1 MRSTST
7 VIPSLIVVD
16 LDGTL
21 SVLNEYSPECREA
34 MRKVQEK
41 GSRAVLA
48 TARGIEEG
56 EVYAVGSYYSLDYLI
71 LEGGNVILEKQDR
84 DYGRI
89 EAWDEKLRKEKA
101 DLRLFREIFLGRYE
115 KVDDSFRGVP
125 FWKLFIEPIS
135 GEEFHAFV
143 HSEVVQIGA
152 ESPETISR
160 LMPTINGILEENGLN
175 LKLIDYPSYGTRVEV
190 NAATKDEAVLFL
202 AKRLGISLDSVCAIG
217 DSENDTEMLELAGIP
232 ATVSNGAGSLKKLVL
247 GKGGMIASEEATRG
261 VTQILVTLLDGA
273 GKL

>member
-143 HSEVVQIGA
+143 HSEVVVVDT
-152 ESPETISR
+152 PR
-160 LMPTINGILEENGLN
+160 
-175 LKLIDYPSYGTRVEV
+175 SYVDPKGRVEGDGTGAPAV
-190 NAATKDEAVLFL
+190 VHLTAAAEVHELVVDVEGSVERQVVDTDPRDRPASGVDDAGHGDTKVRWESSEPVSSSIWRPVMLGQL
-202 AKRLGISLDSVCAIG
+202 SMSTTKAKLTKSSL
-217 DSENDTEMLELAGIP
+217 
-232 ATVSNGAGSLKKLVL
+232 
-247 GKGGMIASEEATRG
+247 
-261 VTQILVTLLDGA
+261 
-273 GKL
+273 